1 MTESE
6 QKEDISMHY
15 LGLLCARSGIDFERT
30 HHDDDGTDV
39 ILKKRFNDSDNQAYD
54 TEIHFQLKATSSK
67 SQYTETAE
75 EIRYRLKAK
84 NYNDLC
90 IPSIVPL
97 YLAVLILPERQ
108 AEWISWNE
116 EDLLIHGR
124 MYYYSLEDKKKT
136 VNEHEVTIKIDKADR
151 IDESVLSRMLRQ
163 AKLLQFL

>member
-1 MTESE
+1 MTESQ

-15 LGLLCARSGIDFERT
+15 LGLLCAQSGIDFERT

-39 ILKKRFNDSDNQAYD
+39 ILKKRFSNSDNQVYD

-67 SQYTETAE
+67 SQYTETAK

-97 YLAVLILPERQ
+97 YLVVLILPEKQ
-108 AEWISWNE
+108 KEWISWDDE
-116 EDLLIHGR
+116 ELLVHGR

-136 VNEHEVTIKIDKADR
+136 ANEHEVTIIIDKTDR
-151 IDESVLSRMLRQ
+151 IDEAILSIMLRRANQ
-163 AKLLQFL
+163 SQFL